1 MSGYCCD
8 EGEEAGGGL
17 GPLRVYEEKV
27 VVVVVVVGGGC
38 EGGKPMSGTI
48 LVNGRRSVRLEKSGA
63 EETGFLGNWKGSGR
77 RKSTIVIAI
86 KR

>member
-8 EGEEAGGGL
+8 EGEEADGGF

-27 VVVVVVVGGGC
+27 VVTGGWC

-48 LVNGRRSVRLEKSGA
+48 RVNGRTSVRLEKSAAGD
-63 EETGFLGNWKGSGR
+63 TGFL
-77 RKSTIVIAI
+77 
-86 KR
+86 

>member
-8 EGEEAGGGL
+8 EGEEVDGGF

-27 VVVVVVVGGGC
+27 VVVVVVGGWC

-48 LVNGRRSVRLEKSGA
+48 RVNGRRSVRFEKSAAGD
-63 EETGFLGNWKGSGR
+63 TGFL
-77 RKSTIVIAI
+77 
-86 KR
+86 